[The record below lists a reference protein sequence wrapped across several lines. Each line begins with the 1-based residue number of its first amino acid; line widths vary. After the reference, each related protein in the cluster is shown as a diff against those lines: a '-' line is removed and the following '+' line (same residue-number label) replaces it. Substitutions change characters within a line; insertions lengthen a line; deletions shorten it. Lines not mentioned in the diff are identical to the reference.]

1 MNIHQFPHHYAASV
15 KDRAARDVRRENER
29 SASRKE
35 EIQKSILPSVY
46 VGAWTSNFLAIGF
59 VIGFFVCCTM
69 CFKNSST
76 SGFVTMLAVAIGVML
91 LGTIIG
97 LICKAV
103 QKNSVTNAD
112 KETSNES
119 DRCWKAVQDINTKA
133 ECEIAEYTAKF
144 ESMAQTMSVQYADS
158 ELAQEVIDWMSD
170 GFCRTINS
178 VSRASH
184 IEQINVPFVFHVYSD
199 KIDCNLGLYDFNV
212 KRCANLESP
221 LQQAALARAIAS
233 AIQLNVTM
241 HFPQDP
247 SGTDF
252 MLNLDYDFSS
262 NYVSARITYI
272 APNGNYRA
280 VQQW

>member
-1 MNIHQFPHHYAASV
+1 MNIHQFPHHYAASR
-15 KDRAARDVRRENER
+15 KDQAAREVRRENER

-35 EIQKSILPSVY
+35 EIKKSILPSVS
-46 VGAWTSNFLAIGF
+46 VGTWMSNSLGIGF
-59 VIGFFVCCTM
+59 FIGFFVCCSM
-69 CFKNSST
+69 CFKDSSAP
-76 SGFVTMLAVAIGVML
+76 GFVTMLAVAVGVML

-119 DRCWKAVQDINTKA
+119 TRCWKAVQDINTKA

-144 ESMAQTMSVQYADS
+144 ESMAQTMSVQYAES
-158 ELAQEVIDWMSD
+158 ELAQEVVDWMSD

-178 VSRASH
+178 AKRASH

-199 KIDCNLGLYDFNV
+199 KIDCNLGLYDFQV

-221 LQQAALARAIAS
+221 LQQTALARAIAS

-262 NYVSARITYI
+262 NYVSACITYI